1 MQFCVPAYEVAVT
14 NLASQSAVGELWPQ
28 WAMKKIFECP
38 DMFHLLA
45 SAALSLLINW
55 QKNDDNL
62 DRNREALY
70 MQKTKGIRELRK
82 RLTQP
87 GAMEDEAAV
96 VSVIW
101 LSHSASYMQDIDT
114 EIIHREQVRK
124 MTEARGGSH
133 TYKDFVTRG
142 LLEL

>member
-28 WAMKKIFECP
+28 WAKEKISQFP

-45 SAALSLLINW
+45 GAALSLLINW
-55 QKNDDNL
+55 QKNDDAL
-62 DRNREALY
+62 IRNREALY
-70 MQKTKGIRELRK
+70 RQKMQGIGELRK
-82 RLTQP
+82 RLTKP
-87 GAMEDEAAV
+87 GAMDDEAAV

-114 EIIHREQVRK
+114 EIVHRQQVRK